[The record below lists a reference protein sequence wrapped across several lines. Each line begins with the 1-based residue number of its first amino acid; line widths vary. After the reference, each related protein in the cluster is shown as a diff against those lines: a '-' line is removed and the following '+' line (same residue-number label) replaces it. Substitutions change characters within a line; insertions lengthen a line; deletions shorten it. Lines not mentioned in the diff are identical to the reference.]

1 MLDEPASAAAPVPLR
16 IMTFNIKFDD
26 VADPRAAWAGRRA
39 AVAGVI
45 RDSGAGVV
53 ALQEVL
59 AGQRDDLAADL
70 PDYSVLGVGRDDGA
84 RAGEAA
90 PLLVRSDLT
99 VLDAGTFWL
108 SATPEVPSRYTDG
121 ALPRICTWAHVRPPD
136 APASGRGLHVWNVHL
151 DHLDET
157 LRRRQLAVVHDRAKT
172 AARAPGQAQVLLG
185 DFNAGPGSTTL
196 TDTRRAG
203 WEEAHATSRTRPA
216 GPAGT
221 FHDWTPGTALAD
233 ANARIDH
240 VFVRGG
246 ITVHAHETL
255 RPAAAVI
262 PSDHFPVVVDL
273 TVPA

>member
-1 MLDEPASAAAPVPLR
+1 MLEEPGSAAAAPLR

-26 VADPRAAWAGRRA
+26 ASDPRAAWAGRRA

-70 PDYSVLGVGRDDGA
+70 PEYTVLGVGRDDGA
-84 RAGEAA
+84 RAGEAT
-90 PLLVRSDLT
+90 PLLVRSDLS

-108 SATPEVPSRYTDG
+108 SATPEAPSRYTPG
-121 ALPRICTWAHVRPPD
+121 ALPRICTWAHVRLPG
-136 APASGRGLHVWNVHL
+136 AQTSGRALHVWNVHL
-151 DHLDET
+151 DHRDET
-157 LRRRQLAVVHDRAKT
+157 IRRRQLAVVHQRAKNP
-172 AARAPGQAQVLLG
+172 ARAPGPAQVLLG
-185 DFNAGPGSTTL
+185 DFNAGPGSMTL

-203 WEEAHATSRTRPA
+203 WDDARVTSRTRPA

-221 FHDWTPGTALAD
+221 FHDWSPGAALAD

-255 RPAAAVI
+255 QPASAVV